1 MLYFL
6 CIYIYYQ
13 TKKQKPKN
21 KDHICS
27 VLITIWHI
35 YIYWEVNFEV
45 KMGILS
51 ICQMDTWHIYIYINL
66 YMCLGKN
73 LFKGVCKRFLS
84 PGPKIED
91 WRLGKNFFNPESWIE
106 DSWVQEVF
114 LRPSIFNPGLK
125 NFFSGP
131 QSAIF
136 DQKQNQLIPMFREG
150 HPLHEKSL
158 NFRSFPSAVNYFT
171 TKDDQTCFFFSR
183 SNSSRQAQALQT
195 NTFIQ
200 KV

>member
-1 MLYFL
+1 MLREKFVQGRL
-6 CIYIYYQ
+6 Q
-13 TKKQKPKN
+13 TFAN
-21 KDHICS
+21 GSS
-27 VLITIWHI
+27 VQDRRLKI
-35 YIYWEVNFEV
+35 E
-45 KMGILS
+45 G
-51 ICQMDTWHIYIYINL
+51 
-66 YMCLGKN
+66 LGKTSSIQ
-73 LFKGVCKRFLS
+73 S
-84 PGPKIED
+84 PGLKIPGFKKFSSG
-91 WRLGKNFFNPESWIE
+91 LQS
-106 DSWVQEVF
+106 
-114 LRPSIFNPGLK
+114 SIFNPGLK